1 MIGCDTAADDSFWIV
16 AISYDRDQG
25 SQDGNGEFQNMEV
38 NDFITWH
45 ARPPRS
51 PITTTCVA
59 AIQVKEK
66 DGAGVIL
73 IRLDLMIGEVEN
85 GL

>member
-1 MIGCDTAADDSFWIV
+1 
-16 AISYDRDQG
+16 
-25 SQDGNGEFQNMEV
+25 MEV

-51 PITTTCVA
+51 PITTTCVS

-73 IRLDLMIGEVEN
+73 IRLDLVIGEVEN